1 MNIYYLLFL
10 PLYYCAVH
18 SGSAQVH
25 GGPGS
30 PGRRQVHELWA
41 IGAPGHPWRPGR
53 DEMYGVYEMYMIS
66 I

>member
-1 MNIYYLLFL
+1 MNIYYPLFL

-18 SGSAQVH
+18 AGWAQVH

-41 IGAPGHPWRPGR
+41 IGAPGRGVVASWRSPGR
-53 DEMYGVYEMYMIS
+53 DEMYMIS